1 MVRSG
6 QKWLEM
12 KKMNLYSGIMKRKR
26 TIINYV
32 FNFTGGTPQ
41 VISHVNKVEQHF
53 HNYPSGEVVVS
64 KSYSNATVTQTVSP
78 GDPAAGQEVYADRL
92 VVTGRGL
99 RIYYPGDAEFQAITT
114 RLGDC
119 KNAIELANVVVNEI
133 LEHTILDQST
143 ATTAEFIATLL
154 EFTHFTRGTSVSN
167 MRQQIQKQML
177 LKVEKRREK

>member
-1 MVRSG
+1 MVRN
-6 QKWLEM
+6 E
-12 KKMNLYSGIMKRKR
+12 KMNLYSEIMKKKR

-41 VISHVNKVEQHF
+41 VMAHVNKVEQHF
-53 HNYPSGEVVVS
+53 HGSPSGEVVVS
-64 KSYSNATVTQTVSP
+64 KSYSNATVIQTVSP
-78 GDPAAGQEVYADRL
+78 GVPATAQEAYADRL
-92 VVTGRGL
+92 VVAGRGL

-133 LEHTILDQST
+133 LEHTILDKDT
-143 ATTAEFIATLL
+143 ATTAQFINALL